1 MSAISES
8 VGVCRVY
15 LIEPQVFVAKALC
28 KLLAGEPSMEVVG
41 DSQELDIDG
50 VAAGQ
55 PDLILFDGDYD
66 PNAMT
71 VALKALKSDCRI
83 HAKLCVLSMH
93 SQADRAM
100 RAISAG
106 ADGYIVKDVAPLE
119 FFASV
124 AALMRDGLYVDP
136 RLSSLLLRRRLD
148 RTWTDIEHLSPREID
163 IVRLIAQGLSNKEI
177 SRALMVSD
185 KTVRNHISNIFSK
198 LNCTARTQVAI
209 HAIRHG
215 LA

>member
-1 MSAISES
+1 M
-8 VGVCRVY
+8 
-15 LIEPQVFVAKALC
+15 
-28 KLLAGEPSMEVVG
+28 AGERTLEVVG
-41 DSQELDIDG
+41 DSQELDLDR
-50 VAAGQ
+50 VCEAA
-55 PDLILFDGDYD
+55 PDIILFDGDYD

-71 VALKALKSDCRI
+71 VALRTLKSESRI
-83 HAKLCVLSMH
+83 RAKVCVLSMH
-93 SQADRAM
+93 LHADRAM

-106 ADGYIVKDVAPLE
+106 ADGYIVKDVAAQEL
-119 FFASV
+119 FASLT
-124 AALMRDGLYVDP
+124 ALMRDGLYVDP

-148 RTWTDIEHLSPREID
+148 RTWTDINPLSPREID

-177 SRALMVSD
+177 SRALMLSD
-185 KTVRNHISNIFSK
+185 KTVKNHISNIFSK